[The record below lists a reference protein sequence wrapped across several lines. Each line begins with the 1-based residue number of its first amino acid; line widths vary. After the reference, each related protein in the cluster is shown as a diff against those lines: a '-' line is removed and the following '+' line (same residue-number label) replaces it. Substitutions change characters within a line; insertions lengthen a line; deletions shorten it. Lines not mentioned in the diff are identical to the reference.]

1 MFISKS
7 FSISSTILILN
18 VFISSNDHCT
28 VEVTFHVVR
37 KIKKKEPRRGSKINT
52 DRFPK
57 QGGVRGMLSQEILLD
72 LTPQSP
78 HTWVSESFGQ
88 HIGQFHSPRMK
99 PYKSAECYY
108 CF

>member
-7 FSISSTILILN
+7 FSIRGTILILN

-37 KIKKKEPRRGSKINT
+37 KIKKEPRRGSRINT

-57 QGGVRGMLSQEILLD
+57 QGGVPGHAFPGNTIGFN
-72 LTPQSP
+72 SP
-78 HTWVSESFGQ
+78 K
-88 HIGQFHSPRMK
+88 SP
-99 PYKSAECYY
+99 YLG
-108 CF
+108 F